1 MQTKSIIIIPASLQS
16 KKKMTSSENISIS
29 SSDPDNIVPIPI
41 SDYAKKLD
49 VKVRER
55 CLKKISTIGIDPDLI
70 GGKRFEPDCFPPVES
85 TDLLCYNFY
94 TQKQFKSFR
103 GLEAYNQMVSGFVS
117 NVQGHIMSN
126 KFVVSAK
133 VRHSQRMNDT
143 LLTIWIIT
151 EKDGTIHCK
160 QDNKL

>member
-1 MQTKSIIIIPASLQS
+1 
-16 KKKMTSSENISIS
+16 MTSSENISIS
-29 SSDPDNIVPIPI
+29 SSDPDKIVPIPI

-70 GGKRFEPDCFPPVES
+70 EGKRFEPDCLPPVES
-85 TDLLCYNFY
+85 TNLLYSLVLETSFY

-103 GLEAYNQMVSGFVS
+103 GLEAYNQMVSAFVS

-133 VRHSQRMNDT
+133 SAALSAHERRVATNLDYY
-143 LLTIWIIT
+143 